1 VSNLSES
8 TELKIFNF
16 LNLKLQKMFEPQ
28 QEQVVA
34 VPSTSLITT
43 FERDVVEF
51 RQQLSSVE
59 DYGTKQHMGRLME
72 ERFSKDYA
80 SCAKNTRL
88 MARVLQLTIHD
99 MEKEQV
105 FDMKLVSF
113 LRNHLYSLSLVSHR
127 LLCG

>member
-1 VSNLSES
+1 
-8 TELKIFNF
+8 
-16 LNLKLQKMFEPQ
+16 MFEPQ